1 MTYYVN
7 FRFAPTLPNRLIY
20 FTPAAVPSA
29 KTCVTPSRTE
39 VLMNI
44 RPYRSAAT
52 PIDYNESWTQS
63 VGYYL
68 ACVQCEPQPIPTD
81 KHDKTTN
88 YVLRSPL

>member
-52 PIDYNESWTQS
+52 PIDYNES
-63 VGYYL
+63 
-68 ACVQCEPQPIPTD
+68 
-81 KHDKTTN
+81 
-88 YVLRSPL
+88 